1 MSEVKKHRA
10 DTKMVPVPSHSIVP
24 ERDVN
29 EIPVLETRH
38 LGIEFGGLK
47 AVDDFNLTIGK
58 TEIAGLIGPNGAG
71 KTTVFNLLTKV
82 YEPTSGAVLI
92 NGHDLH
98 GMSIVQA
105 SRLGIAR
112 TFQNI
117 RLFDKMTVEENV
129 RIGLHNQI
137 KYDMFTG
144 ILRLPR
150 YWKKE
155 KQQHQRALEL
165 LDIFGMQDLAD
176 EVAGSLPYGA
186 QRRPEIVRALAT
198 DPKLLLLD
206 EPAAGM
212 NPHETEELMENIA
225 KIRNQFQIAI
235 LLIEHDMS
243 LVMGVCEGIC
253 VLNFGKI
260 IAKGTADEIQANPDV
275 IEAYLGKK
283 KEGGK

>member
-1 MSEVKKHRA
+1 MTQAKKHRS

-92 NGHDLH
+92 NGQDLH

-137 KYDMFTG
+137 KYDMFSG

-150 YWKKE
+150 YWKQE
-155 KQQHQRALEL
+155 KRQHERAMEL

-176 EVAGSLPYGA
+176 EVSGSLPYGA
-186 QRRPEIVRALAT
+186 QRRLEIVRALAT

-225 KIRNQFQIAI
+225 KIRDQFGIAI

-253 VLNFGKI
+253 VLNFGRV
-260 IAKGTADEIQANPDV
+260 IAKGTADEIQANPAV

-283 KEGGK
+283 KEG

>member
-1 MSEVKKHRA
+1 MTETKKRRA
-10 DTKMVPVPSHSIVP
+10 GTKMVPVPSQSIVP
-24 ERDVN
+24 ERDVD

-38 LGIEFGGLK
+38 LSIEFGGLK

-82 YEPTSGAVLI
+82 YEPTSGAVLM
-92 NGHDLH
+92 NGKDMH

-129 RIGLHNQI
+129 RIGLHNKY
-137 KYDMFTG
+137 KYDLFSG

-150 YWKKE
+150 YWIQE
-155 KQQHQRALEL
+155 KRQHDRAMEL
-165 LDIFGMQDLAD
+165 LDIFSMQDLAD
-176 EVAGSLPYGA
+176 KRAGSLPYGA
-186 QRRPEIVRALAT
+186 QRRLEIVRALAT
-198 DPKLLLLD
+198 EPKRLLLD

-225 KIRNQFQIAI
+225 KIRDRFGIAI

-253 VLNFGKI
+253 VLNFGKV
-260 IAKGTADEIQANPDV
+260 IAKGTADEIQANPAV
-275 IEAYLGKK
+275 IEAYLGKR
-283 KEGGK
+283 KEAQA